1 MLIVSLSNVIII
13 YCDTLFKGIIY
24 IKVMIMNNN
33 YNIGYK
39 IREYRHAKGFS
50 QEELA
55 FRADI
60 STIYLR
66 QIEKN
71 DKNPTIST
79 LLKLCSGLCIQ
90 PADLFEDNVATEL
103 SDAEQKIIAYL
114 SDKTEKEKEIALEI
128 IKTAF
133 KLS

>member
-1 MLIVSLSNVIII
+1 
-13 YCDTLFKGIIY
+13 
-24 IKVMIMNNN
+24 MNDN
-33 YNIGYK
+33 YNIGRK

-71 DKNPTIST
+71 DKNPTIAT
-79 LLKLCSGLCIQ
+79 ILKLCSGLCIH
-90 PADLFEDNVATEL
+90 PSDLFEEKIPSPL

-114 SDKTEKEKEIALEI
+114 SDKPEEDKEIALEI

-133 KLS
+133 KLKAETHHKS